1 MADGSGEE
9 TIEREDYAHLLDDD
23 LREGDAGGGAETA
36 ADPAGVDSEIG
47 AANAETPDATTDS
60 SGQSTDDGGWLPSLP
75 SAGSLL
81 DKVFSPKQYLGRA
94 VVLAALSV
102 AAGLVPFVNGVIAT
116 SLGVLVGAFLLG
128 LVSGQRRFTETA
140 LAGATAGVVLIF
152 VSNVGLVVVSGD
164 ATRIAAVGGG
174 IGAILSLIGVYFG
187 RDLRKGLTRDL

>member
-23 LREGDAGGGAETA
+23 LRDGDAGAETT
-36 ADPAGVDSEIG
+36 ADPAGIDTDVGTSDV
-47 AANAETPDATTDS
+47 ETPDAAAESSEQSADDS
-60 SGQSTDDGGWLPSLP
+60 SGWLPSLP

-102 AAGLVPFVNGVIAT
+102 LAGFVPFVNGVIAT

-128 LVSGQRRFTETA
+128 LLSGQRRFTETA

-152 VSNVGLVVVSGD
+152 VSNVGLAIVSGD
-164 ATRIAAVGGG
+164 TTRIAAVGGG

-187 RDLRKGLTRDL
+187 RDLRKGVTRDL